1 MSPPALVRILR
12 TDPTVFEV
20 AIDLVDN
27 RPPLNANDRM
37 HWRAKAASTSAVR
50 TTTAWRVKS
59 LGLPP
64 AAHLTVQLHFET
76 GDKRKRRDPAN
87 LCATS
92 KPAID
97 GLVDAGLVPDD
108 SPEWVMELMPI
119 IHKGAPM
126 HGRRGLWLH
135 VTVYPADEEAA

>member
-1 MSPPALVRILR
+1 VTAPEPVVVE
-12 TDPTVFEV
+12 VF
-20 AIDLVDN
+20 IDLVND

-37 HWRAKAASTSAVR
+37 HWRQKAALTKRVR
-50 TTTAWRVKS
+50 ETTAWRVKA
-59 LGLPP
+59 LGIPP
-64 AAHLTVQLHFET
+64 ARHLTVQLHYAP

-108 SPEWVMELMPI
+108 TPEWVTELMPVI
-119 IHKGAPM
+119 DTAPQP
-126 HGRRGLWLH
+126 RRLWLEI
-135 VTVYPADEEAA
+135 TVHPPTEEAA

>member
-1 MSPPALVRILR
+1 MSDDQARILQS
-12 TDPTVFEV
+12 DPTVFEV
-20 AIDLVDN
+20 AIDLIGN
-27 RPPLNANDRM
+27 RPPLNANDRL
-37 HWRAKAASTSAVR
+37 HWRQKSGVTHVVR

-59 LGLPP
+59 LGLPA

-76 GDKRKRRDPAN
+76 GDNRKRRDPAN

-108 SPEWVMELMPI
+108 SPEWVTELMPL

-126 HGRRGLWLH
+126 HGQRGLWLQ
-135 VTVYPADEEAA
+135 VTVHRAEGSEAA